1 MSLATSGGGFGG
13 AGAAGGGGLILAHD
27 ANAVGRAAAGMHPPP
42 DAHADA
48 GHGPLPPPSGGVLG
62 ADLLDKQQGLSLKQV
77 KNVSHLPLVAM
88 DLFASEP
95 IVAYFPP
102 KPEDPSET
110 VFPRLVGKM
119 KANLYFH
126 GKADNKNNTS
136 RAETAHKALRKY
148 LSQAKPYRSM
158 QSECLTKSD
167 DPDAVVLEKPHR
179 WLGLRR
185 LDDASDVLQKQVQ
198 ATTTTTTATDSSTS
212 QKKKQYVIQEEDF
225 VGVGIRIVNSTLD
238 GSSPS
243 SPGEEDDFDRVV
255 FKVRLNPAKKAVTM
269 LPEEAVQLLIHQAQ
283 YHVATKLQIV
293 KVNDNKKDNDEDE
306 IVDYPC
312 AIAIP
317 AWASHDAAIEALY
330 DATGNVPGVFFQR
343 SVCAL
348 AGALVP
354 SPSGKPNTLLER
366 VEHVRAAL
374 LKEYRKQLVT
384 QPDLVHHDEL
394 LLILVGRTDDGME
407 ATAIQI
413 SDFQTSLMTC
423 LFTKFKVL
431 SNVSYQSP
439 DPLSKFVPCLSEL
452 EQAVQ
457 HIDPDADGP
466 AAIVTY
472 GSPAEQ
478 EQLKK
483 QWEEN
488 KSSATQE
495 WQTVPLFTTKAD
507 AVCMGTA
514 VLGAVAHGRQA
525 LLVEKDGG
533 KTKAELGITV
543 QNVAPAAVGFR
554 LHYHGGTDP
563 KRWTSVKTIF
573 DFDRRIPAGPYSIEF
588 KASECVVH
596 RNVNSTSAP
605 LSDEDL
611 LKAAKEKEGAKYI
624 PQREEAAL
632 DLRLEILQKW
642 TRDGEWKRVG
652 DLKQPLV
659 KHDDDDEDKR
669 VACESVTLEIS
680 LAVTGMLTLNTIGDR
695 QSVVQATK
703 SARNSALQYYIG
715 VTLAVLFFGGFL
727 ARSYW
732 EEYTFNRDTKKLLA
746 YYKHAI
752 PGSISDGDEN
762 NARFLVW
769 KFRHKKKKLWS
780 GLEKKYGIPVRE
792 VHEWEGYVSDDN
804 NGKKSSAPLDHD
816 EVDLDDDEE
825 EGAPKPTN
833 SGRNEPKNGR
843 NTEKSVDDENLSSQG
858 QQASSAESSGTP
870 NGNRPDDDDATSESS
885 STDSSGGA
893 ANDEL

>member
-1 MSLATSGGGFGG
+1 M
-13 AGAAGGGGLILAHD
+13 AHD
-27 ANAVGRAAAGMHPPP
+27 ANAVGRAAAGMPPPP
-42 DAHADA
+42 DAHADS

-95 IVAYFPP
+95 IIAYFPP

-126 GKADNKNNTS
+126 GKADNNIT

-158 QSECLTKSD
+158 QSDCLTKSD

-185 LDDASDVLQKQVQ
+185 LDDAPDFLQKQVQ
-198 ATTTTTTATDSSTS
+198 ATNTVAAAAPATDSSN
-212 QKKKQYVIQEEDF
+212 QKKQYAIQEEDF
-225 VGVGIRIVNSTLD
+225 SGVGIRLVNSTLD

-243 SPGEEDDFDRVV
+243 SPGEQDDFDRVV
-255 FKVRLNPAKKAVTM
+255 FKVRLNPAKKAITM

-283 YHVATKLQIV
+283 YHAATKAHI
-293 KVNDNKKDNDEDE
+293 NANHNKKQNEEEDE

-366 VEHVRAAL
+366 LEQVRAAL

-431 SNVSYQSP
+431 SNVSYQCP
-439 DPLSKFVPCLSEL
+439 DPLSKFAACLSEL

-483 QWEEN
+483 QWEEQ

-495 WQTVPLFTTKAD
+495 WQTVPLFTAKAD

-514 VLGAVAHGRQA
+514 ILGAVAHGRQA

-563 KRWTSVKTIF
+563 KRWTPVKTIF
-573 DFDRRIPAGPYSIEF
+573 DFDRRIPAGPYPIDF

-611 LKAAKEKEGAKYI
+611 LKAAKEKEGAKHI

-695 QSVVQATK
+695 
-703 SARNSALQYYIG
+703 
-715 VTLAVLFFGGFL
+715 
-727 ARSYW
+727 
-732 EEYTFNRDTKKLLA
+732 
-746 YYKHAI
+746 
-752 PGSISDGDEN
+752 
-762 NARFLVW
+762 
-769 KFRHKKKKLWS
+769 
-780 GLEKKYGIPVRE
+780 
-792 VHEWEGYVSDDN
+792 
-804 NGKKSSAPLDHD
+804 
-816 EVDLDDDEE
+816 
-825 EGAPKPTN
+825 
-833 SGRNEPKNGR
+833 
-843 NTEKSVDDENLSSQG
+843 
-858 QQASSAESSGTP
+858 
-870 NGNRPDDDDATSESS
+870 
-885 STDSSGGA
+885 
-893 ANDEL
+893 